1 VDLKATKAIVREKA
15 RQKLLSDH
23 KGESDMKCK
32 FAAAATLL
40 LMALSTWGWAQ
51 DDGAATYKAKCAS
64 CHGASGEGK
73 GKNPALKGVA
83 ADTIVQQVTKGKPDS
98 KAPHKKPI
106 SGVSEAQAKAL
117 AEFIQSLK

>member
-1 VDLKATKAIVREKA
+1 
-15 RQKLLSDH
+15 
-23 KGESDMKCK
+23 MKCK

-40 LMALSTWGWAQ
+40 LLVLSTLGWAQ
-51 DDGAATYKAKCAS
+51 DDGAPIYKAKCAS

-73 GKNPALKGVA
+73 GKNPALKGVD

-117 AEFIQSLK
+117 AEFIQTLK

>member
-1 VDLKATKAIVREKA
+1 
-15 RQKLLSDH
+15 
-23 KGESDMKCK
+23 MKCR

-40 LMALSTWGWAQ
+40 LLLLSTLGWTQ
-51 DDGAATYKAKCAS
+51 GDGAAIYKAKCAS

-73 GKNPALKGVA
+73 GKNPALKGVD

-98 KAPHKKPI
+98 KGPHKKPM
-106 SGVSEAQAKAL
+106 SGVDEAQAKAL

>member
-1 VDLKATKAIVREKA
+1 
-15 RQKLLSDH
+15 
-23 KGESDMKCK
+23 MKCK
-32 FAAAATLL
+32 FATAATLL
-40 LMALSTWGWAQ
+40 LLALSTWGWAQ

-73 GKNPALKGVA
+73 GKNPALKGVD

-98 KAPHKKPI
+98 KAPHKKPM

-117 AEFIQSLK
+117 AEFIQTLK

>member
-1 VDLKATKAIVREKA
+1 
-15 RQKLLSDH
+15 
-23 KGESDMKCK
+23 MKCK
-32 FAAAATLL
+32 FAAVATLL
-40 LMALSTWGWAQ
+40 LMVVSTLAWAQ
-51 DDGAATYKAKCAS
+51 DDGAAIYKAKCAS

-73 GKNPALKGVA
+73 GKNPALKGVD

>member
-1 VDLKATKAIVREKA
+1 
-15 RQKLLSDH
+15 
-23 KGESDMKCK
+23 MKCK

-40 LMALSTWGWAQ
+40 LLALSTWGWAQ

-73 GKNPALKGVA
+73 GKNPALKGVD

-106 SGVSEAQAKAL
+106 SGMDEAKAKAL
-117 AEFIQSLK
+117 AEFIQTLK

>member
-1 VDLKATKAIVREKA
+1 
-15 RQKLLSDH
+15 
-23 KGESDMKCK
+23 MKCK

-40 LMALSTWGWAQ
+40 LVVLSTWGWAQ

-73 GKNPALKGVA
+73 GKNPALKGVD

-117 AEFIQSLK
+117 AEFIQTLK